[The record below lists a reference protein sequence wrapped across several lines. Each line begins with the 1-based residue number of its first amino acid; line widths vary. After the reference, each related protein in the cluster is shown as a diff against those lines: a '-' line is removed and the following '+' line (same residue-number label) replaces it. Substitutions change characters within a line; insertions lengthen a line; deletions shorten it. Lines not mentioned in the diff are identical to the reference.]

1 MTNSIE
7 QRLSELGIELPQ
19 AAAPVANYVPY
30 MITGDLVYIS
40 GQVTVWDGK
49 IHYVG
54 KVSSDLSVEDGQ
66 QAARICGLNL
76 IAQLKAACGG
86 NLDRVE
92 TAVKLT
98 GFVNCPAEFT
108 DHAVVMNG
116 ASDLMVEVFGDK
128 GKHTR
133 AAVGC
138 SSLPLDS
145 SVEVDGIFKLA

>member
-1 MTNSIE
+1 MTDTI
-7 QRLSELGIELPQ
+7 QARLTALGIDLPQ
-19 AAAPVANYVPY
+19 AATPVANYVPY

-49 IHYVG
+49 MRYTG
-54 KVSSDLSVEDGQ
+54 KVGSDLSVEDGQ
-66 QAARICGLNL
+66 KAARTCALNL
-76 IAQLKAACGG
+76 LAQLKAACGG

-92 TAVKLT
+92 TAIRLT
-98 GFVNCPAEFT
+98 GYVNCPSDFT

-116 ASDLMVEVFGDK
+116 ASDLMVEVMGEK

-145 SVEVDGIFKLA
+145 AVEVDGIFKLA